1 MKKKLLF
8 LLIPLLIAGTV
19 GCVKYNGKGKNR
31 GKTSAPTSQESS
43 IAPDS
48 SNGGGNSSAGDNSS
62 SQKPIPTPT
71 SDELPVGTDVKVYLV
86 FGEYGLYKDEAVNNK
101 IESLFLEHAIE
112 LEAKVGDRLPTR
124 DDVKSTVEGSKFVA
138 WTAYNDDGKLTQYT
152 KVPSVDKKILYA
164 SFSGGKGGNTGYDPI
179 PPAPGPTEYAE
190 SSTGAL
196 PTSGFGFKFSDD
208 SYMAASHT
216 EDYDGFQQYLIS
228 QRAFKKDQVF
238 TLYDFGANA
247 GWVVSVDPY
256 SFGGTS
262 AHSEN
267 WKEYITNDGSKYT
280 VVKDFNVESVYI
292 KIKNEADQVYF
303 QLAA

>member
-1 MKKKLLF
+1 MMKKKLLF

-138 WTAYNDDGKLTQYT
+138 WTAYNNDGKLTEYT
-152 KVPSVDKKILYA
+152 KVPGYQNKILYA
-164 SFSGGKGGNTGYDPI
+164 SFAGGNGSDSSGGGSQGGGEQGGGGQP
-179 PPAPGPTEYAE
+179 
-190 SSTGAL
+190 
-196 PTSGFGFKFSDD
+196 
-208 SYMAASHT
+208 
-216 EDYDGFQQYLIS
+216 
-228 QRAFKKDQVF
+228 
-238 TLYDFGANA
+238 
-247 GWVVSVDPY
+247 VDPTTLTY
-256 SFGGTS
+256 TVTGLPDWIQDDGCVIFAWVWGPSDGGSWKSLSYGSNHDASFTVGDALNGFLLARCKAGTTQPNWDE
-262 AHSEN
+262 HGEN
-267 WKEYITNDGSKYT
+267 VGRVYNKTNDIACSSG
-280 VVKDFNVESVYI
+280 VYSYAC
-292 KIKNEADQVYF
+292 ADWVDYN
-303 QLAA
+303 